1 MCESEDTYLI
11 TIFIYYF
18 CNEKGNK
25 ALYANNI
32 L

>member
-18 CNEKGNK
+18 CSELMEQGCVQQ
-25 ALYANNI
+25 
-32 L
+32 